1 MQIEISKNEA
11 LVLFEFLSRYS
22 ETDVLSIEHKAEQQ
36 ALYNLACA
44 FEKNMT
50 DPFRPDYKRT
60 LELARKKLQND
71 QQQ

>member
-22 ETDVLSIEHKAEQQ
+22 ETNVLSIEHKAEQQ

-44 FEKNMT
+44 FEKSMA
-50 DPFRPDYKRT
+50 DPFSSDYKKT
-60 LELARKKLQND
+60 LESARQKLQNG
-71 QQQ
+71 Q